1 MKRVRWNAR
10 PIAEA
15 RGIKTATEL
24 GELVGVN
31 INTAMAIW
39 GGRSLRVDRETLT
52 KLCEKLECVPGDI
65 LVYDDTPQA
74 QQTPSL
80 AAA

>member
-1 MKRVRWNAR
+1 MKKVRWNVR

-15 RGIKTATEL
+15 RGVKTATEL

-31 INTAMAIW
+31 INTAMALW

-52 KLCEKLECVPGDI
+52 KLCEKLECEPGDI
-65 LVYDDTPQA
+65 LVYDDKIRTPDLVGVA
-74 QQTPSL
+74 V
-80 AAA
+80 A

>member
-1 MKRVRWNAR
+1 MKRVRWNVR

-15 RGIKTATEL
+15 RGVKTATEL
-24 GELVGVN
+24 GEMVGLN

-52 KLCEKLECVPGDI
+52 KLCEKLECTPGDI
-65 LVYDDTPQA
+65 LVYDVQTSDTA
-74 QQTPSL
+74 TPTL

>member
-1 MKRVRWNAR
+1 MKRVRWNVR

-31 INTAMAIW
+31 INTAMSLW
-39 GGRSLRVDRETLT
+39 GGRSLRVDRDTLT
-52 KLCEKLECVPGDI
+52 KLCEKLQCEPGDI
-65 LVYDDTPQA
+65 LVYDDKIRTPDLVGVA
-74 QQTPSL
+74 L
-80 AAA
+80 A

>member
-1 MKRVRWNAR
+1 MKRVRWNVR

-39 GGRSLRVDRETLT
+39 GGRSTLVARETLT
-52 KLCEKLECVPGDI
+52 KLCRALDCTPGDI

-80 AAA
+80 VAA